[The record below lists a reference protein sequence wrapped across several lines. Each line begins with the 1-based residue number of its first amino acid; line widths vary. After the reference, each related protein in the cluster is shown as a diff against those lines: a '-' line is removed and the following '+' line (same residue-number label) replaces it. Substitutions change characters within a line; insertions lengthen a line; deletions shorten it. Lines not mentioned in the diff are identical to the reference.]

1 MNFRFQFFT
10 AVGLLIISLISCS
23 QPKTP
28 NNIWTIIY
36 IGNDEAYFYKGE
48 LENKSQVKKINI
60 RDSLQIEQLASKN
73 KTRDSII
80 LAIKITEE
88 SNEDGLIDQMQYS
101 QQIAER
107 IGLKDRFGFVTLTE
121 KEKKWFGLHDVDFT
135 PPEPV
140 AVQTPASVTAQELPS
155 DNAFLIEI
163 RKDNSVWYQILSP
176 TNKVSPQKINGPIT
190 KNLKNIIANYEKSS
204 PDQPKTYLLKG
215 DGKST
220 YTSFEKV
227 INALKENNIYKY
239 NLVTAIN

>member
-1 MNFRFQFFT
+1 MNIRFHFFT
-10 AVGLLIISLISCS
+10 AVGLLIISLTSCS

-48 LENKSQVKKINI
+48 LEDKSKVKKINI
-60 RDSLQIEQLASKN
+60 RDSFQIEQLASEN
-73 KTRDSII
+73 KARDSII

-88 SNEDGLIDQMQYS
+88 SNEEGLPDQMWYS

-140 AVQTPASVTAQELPS
+140 AISTPTSVTSQELP
-155 DNAFLIEI
+155 DNNAILIEI
-163 RKDNSVWYQILSP
+163 KKDQSVWYQILSEKDGIP
-176 TNKVSPQKINGPIT
+176 LTRVKQPIT
-190 KNLKNIIANYEKSS
+190 ESLKKIIAAYEKIDTGVS
-204 PDQPKTYLLKG
+204 KKYLIKG
-215 DGKST
+215 DPDAK
-220 YTSFEKV
+220 YTVFEQV
-227 INALKENNIYKY
+227 IEALKQNNIFKY
-239 NLVTAIN
+239 NLVTAVN